1 MVEDA
6 ENDATLSSNSVLRHC
21 VSPAASPL
29 TPPPTRATMSPAIST
44 SPILM
49 TFYEELEWRGLINQ
63 ISSPDLIEKLNKGGL
78 TFYIGTDPTADSL
91 HLGHYSSF
99 LITRR
104 LRAAGHTPLLLVGL
118 ATGLIGDPRG
128 TVERE
133 LKQKEEVFRNYE
145 ALKAQ
150 VERLFGFEVVNNYD
164 WVKDINVIDFFRN
177 YGKFINVGY
186 MLSKDHV
193 RRQMESGISYA
204 EFSYMLIQ
212 ALDFKHLHETRG
224 VDLQV
229 AGSDQWGN
237 ITTGIELIR
246 KTTGDEVYAL
256 TMPLVTDSQGNKF
269 GKSEGNALWLD
280 KSRTSPYE
288 LYQFLINTEDS
299 VVISYLKRLT
309 FLSPERITEIEAEHA
324 AQPELRLAQKELARE
339 IISDLHGA
347 EEYERALEI
356 SQKLFA
362 GDFRSLSLRDI
373 RAGMKNVPQ
382 VSVKAGATLLDA
394 LVDSRICVSKREARE
409 FIGNGA
415 ISLNGEVVRDAAWVL
430 SADSALEGSVLV
442 IRRGKKK
449 FFMAELA

>member
-1 MVEDA
+1 
-6 ENDATLSSNSVLRHC
+6 
-21 VSPAASPL
+21 
-29 TPPPTRATMSPAIST
+29 
-44 SPILM
+44 M
-49 TFYEELEWRGLINQ
+49 TFYEELEWRGLVNQ

-104 LRAAGHTPLLLVGL
+104 MKEHGHHPILLVGL

-133 LKQKEEVFRNYE
+133 LQQKEEVFRNYE
-145 ALKAQ
+145 ALRAQ
-150 VERLFGFEVVNNYD
+150 VEKVFGFEVVNNYD
-164 WVKDINVIDFFRN
+164 WINGMNVIDFFRD
-177 YGKFINVGY
+177 YGKYINVGY
-186 MLSKDHV
+186 MLTKDHV

-212 ALDFKHLHETRG
+212 AIDFKHLHETRG

-256 TMPLVTDSQGNKF
+256 TMPLVTDAQGNKF

-280 KSRTSPYE
+280 KEKTSSYE
-288 LYQFLINTEDS
+288 LYQFLLNSDDAC
-299 VVISYLKRLT
+299 VITYLKRLT
-309 FLSPERITEIEAEHA
+309 FLTPEEIMEIEARHSEH
-324 AQPELRLAQKELARE
+324 PEQRIAQKALARE
-339 IISDLHGA
+339 IITDLHGSA
-347 EEYERALEI
+347 EFEHAVEVSE
-356 SQKLFA
+356 KLFA
-362 GDFRSLSLRDI
+362 GDFKSLSARDI
-373 RAGMKNVPQ
+373 KSGMKNVPQ
-382 VSVKAGATLLDA
+382 VTLTAGPLADA
-394 LVDSRICVSKREARE
+394 LVAAKVCSSKREARE

-415 ISLNGEVVRDAAWVL
+415 ISINGEVVKDATWQL
-430 SADSALEGSVLV
+430 TPESALEGGIVI

-449 FFMAELA
+449 FYMGEFA

>member
-1 MVEDA
+1 
-6 ENDATLSSNSVLRHC
+6 
-21 VSPAASPL
+21 
-29 TPPPTRATMSPAIST
+29 
-44 SPILM
+44 M
-49 TFYEELEWRGLINQ
+49 TFYEELEWRGLVNQ

-104 LRAAGHTPLLLVGL
+104 MKEHGHHPILLVGL

-133 LKQKEEVFRNYE
+133 LKQKEEVFRNYD
-145 ALKAQ
+145 ALRAQ
-150 VERLFGFEVVNNYD
+150 VEKVFGFEVVNNYD
-164 WVKDINVIDFFRN
+164 WINGMNVIDFFRD
-177 YGKFINVGY
+177 YGKYINVGY
-186 MLSKDHV
+186 MLTKDHV

-212 ALDFKHLHETRG
+212 AIDFKHLHETRG

-256 TMPLVTDSQGNKF
+256 TMPLVTDAQGNKF

-280 KSRTSPYE
+280 KEKTSSYE
-288 LYQFLINTEDS
+288 LYQFLLNSDDAC
-299 VVISYLKRLT
+299 VITYLKRLT
-309 FLSPERITEIEAEHA
+309 FLSPEEIMEIEARHNEH
-324 AQPELRLAQKELARE
+324 PEQRIAQKALARE
-339 IISDLHGA
+339 IITDLHGSA
-347 EEYERALEI
+347 EFEHAVEVSE
-356 SQKLFA
+356 KLFA
-362 GDFRSLSLRDI
+362 GDFKSLSARDI
-373 RAGMKNVPQ
+373 KSGMKNVPQ
-382 VSVKAGATLLDA
+382 VTLTAGPLADA
-394 LVDSRICVSKREARE
+394 LVAAKVCSSKREARE

-415 ISLNGEVVRDAAWVL
+415 ISINGEIVKDATWQLTPEV
-430 SADSALEGSVLV
+430 ALEGGIVI

-449 FFMAELA
+449 FYMGEFA

>member
-1 MVEDA
+1 
-6 ENDATLSSNSVLRHC
+6 
-21 VSPAASPL
+21 
-29 TPPPTRATMSPAIST
+29 
-44 SPILM
+44 M
-49 TFYEELEWRGLINQ
+49 TFYEELEWRGLVNQ
-63 ISSPDLIEKLNKGGL
+63 ISSPDLIEKLNRGGL

-104 LRAAGHTPLLLVGL
+104 LKEAGHHPILLVGL

-145 ALKAQ
+145 SLKKQ
-150 VERLFGFEVVNNYD
+150 VEEIFGFEVVNNYD
-164 WVKDINVIDFFRN
+164 WINGMNVIDFFRD
-177 YGKFINVGY
+177 YGKYINVGY

-212 ALDFKHLHETRG
+212 AIDFKHLHETRG

-256 TMPLVTDSQGNKF
+256 TMPLVTDAQGNKF

-280 KSRTSPYE
+280 REKTSPYE
-288 LYQFLINTEDS
+288 LYQFLINAEDS
-299 VVISYLKRLT
+299 QVITYLKRLT
-309 FLSPERITEIEAEHA
+309 FLTPEEIMEIERKHLEH
-324 AQPELRLAQKELARE
+324 PEQRLAQKALARE
-339 IISDLHGA
+339 IITDLHGS
-347 EEYERALEI
+347 EEFEKAVDI
-356 SQKLFA
+356 SEKLFA
-362 GDFRSLSLRDI
+362 GDYRSLSIRDI
-373 RAGMKNVPQ
+373 RAGMRHVPH
-382 VSVKAGATLLDA
+382 VTLTEGSLTDLLA
-394 LVDSRICVSKREARE
+394 SSRICSSRREARE
-409 FIGNGA
+409 FISNGA
-415 ISLNGEVVRDAAWVL
+415 ISLNGEVVRDPAHVV
-430 SADSALEGSVLV
+430 SREEALEGSVII

-449 FFMAELA
+449 FFMGEF

>member
-1 MVEDA
+1 
-6 ENDATLSSNSVLRHC
+6 
-21 VSPAASPL
+21 
-29 TPPPTRATMSPAIST
+29 
-44 SPILM
+44 M

-104 LRAAGHTPLLLVGL
+104 LRNAGHTPILLVGL

-150 VERLFGFEVVNNYD
+150 VEKIFGFEVVNNYD
-164 WVKDINVIDFFRN
+164 WINGMNVIDFFRD
-177 YGKFINVGY
+177 YGKYINVGY
-186 MLSKDHV
+186 MLTKDHV

-212 ALDFKHLHETRG
+212 AIDFKHLHETRG

-280 KSRTSPYE
+280 KNKTSPYQ
-288 LYQFLINTEDS
+288 LYQFLINAEDS
-299 VVISYLKRLT
+299 QVITYLKRLT
-309 FLSPERITEIEAEHA
+309 FLTPEQITAIEAEHLA
-324 AQPELRLAQKELARE
+324 HPELRTAQKALAKE
-339 IISDLHGA
+339 IITDLHGA
-347 EEYERALEI
+347 EEFDKAVDI
-356 SQKLFA
+356 SAKLFA
-362 GDFRSLSLRDI
+362 GDYAGLSLEDL
-373 RAGMKNVPQ
+373 RAGMSNVPHVALQ
-382 VSVKAGATLLDA
+382 PGA
-394 LVDSRICVSKREARE
+394 LVDVLVNGKVCASKREARE
-409 FIGNGA
+409 FINNGA
-415 ISLNGEVVRDAAWVL
+415 ISVNGQVIKDPAFELTPACAIGGKAV
-430 SADSALEGSVLV
+430 V

-449 FFMAELA
+449 FFLGEF

>member
-1 MVEDA
+1 
-6 ENDATLSSNSVLRHC
+6 
-21 VSPAASPL
+21 
-29 TPPPTRATMSPAIST
+29 
-44 SPILM
+44 M
-49 TFYEELEWRGLINQ
+49 TFYEELEWRGLVNQ

-99 LITRR
+99 LITKR
-104 LRAAGHTPLLLVGL
+104 LQRAGHHPILLVGL

-133 LKQKEEVFRNYE
+133 LKQKEEVFHNYA
-145 ALKAQ
+145 ALREQ

-164 WVKDINVIDFFRN
+164 WIKEMNVIDFFRD
-177 YGKFINVGY
+177 YGKYINVGY
-186 MLSKDHV
+186 MLTKDHV

-212 ALDFKHLHETRG
+212 AIDFKHLHETRG

-246 KTTGDEVYAL
+246 KTTGDEVYAF

-280 KSRTSPYE
+280 KEKTSPYE
-288 LYQFLINTEDS
+288 LYQFLINAEDS
-299 VVISYLKRLT
+299 QVITYLKRLT
-309 FLSPERITEIEAEHA
+309 FLTPEEITAIEAEHA
-324 AQPELRLAQKELARE
+324 AHPEQRLAQKALARE
-339 IISDLHGA
+339 IITDLHGA
-347 EEYERALEI
+347 EEFDKAVDI
-356 SQKLFA
+356 SEKLFR
-362 GDFRSLSLRDI
+362 GDFKSLGLRDI
-373 RAGMKNVPQ
+373 MAGMRNVPHVQ
-382 VSVKAGATLLDA
+382 LTSGALADV
-394 LVDSRICVSKREARE
+394 LVNGKVCVSKREARE
-409 FIGNGA
+409 FIANGA
-415 ISLNGEVVRDAAWVL
+415 ISLNGEVVKDPAYEVTPADAI
-430 SADSALEGSVLV
+430 EGKALV

-449 FFMAELA
+449 FYIGEF

>member
-1 MVEDA
+1 
-6 ENDATLSSNSVLRHC
+6 
-21 VSPAASPL
+21 
-29 TPPPTRATMSPAIST
+29 
-44 SPILM
+44 M

-63 ISSPDLIEKLNKGGL
+63 ISSPDLIEKLNRGGL

-99 LITRR
+99 LVTRR
-104 LRAAGHTPLLLVGL
+104 LKAAGHTPILLVGL

-133 LKQKEEVFRNYE
+133 LKQKEEVFRNYD
-145 ALKAQ
+145 ALRAQ
-150 VERLFGFEVVNNYD
+150 VEKVFGFEVVNNYD
-164 WVKDINVIDFFRN
+164 WINGMNVIDFFRD
-177 YGKFINVGY
+177 YGKYINVGY
-186 MLSKDHV
+186 MLTKDHV

-212 ALDFKHLHETRG
+212 AIDFKHLHETRG

-256 TMPLVTDSQGNKF
+256 TMPLVTDAQGNKF

-280 KSRTSPYE
+280 KSKTSSYE
-288 LYQFLINTEDS
+288 LYQFLLNSDDAC
-299 VVISYLKRLT
+299 VITYLKRLT
-309 FLSPERITEIEAEHA
+309 FLSPEEIMEIEARHNEH
-324 AQPELRLAQKELARE
+324 PEQRIAQKALARE
-339 IISDLHGA
+339 IITDLHG
-347 EEYERALEI
+347 EEEFNHAVEV
-356 SQKLFA
+356 SEKLFA
-362 GDFRSLSLRDI
+362 GDFKSLSARDI
-373 RAGMKNVPQ
+373 KSGMKNVPQ
-382 VSVKAGATLLDA
+382 VTLTAGPLADA
-394 LVDSRICVSKREARE
+394 LVAAKVCSSKREARE

-415 ISLNGEVVRDAAWVL
+415 ISINGEIVKDATWEL
-430 SADSALEGSVLV
+430 TPDCALEGGIVI

-449 FFMAELA
+449 FYMGEFA

>member
-1 MVEDA
+1 
-6 ENDATLSSNSVLRHC
+6 
-21 VSPAASPL
+21 
-29 TPPPTRATMSPAIST
+29 
-44 SPILM
+44 M
-49 TFYEELEWRGLINQ
+49 TFYEELQWRGLVNQ

-104 LRAAGHTPLLLVGL
+104 LRNAGHTPLLLVGL

-133 LKQKEEVFRNYE
+133 LKQKEEIFRNYE
-145 ALKAQ
+145 SLRAQ
-150 VERLFGFEVVNNYD
+150 VEQLFGFEVVNNYD

-177 YGKFINVGY
+177 YGKYINVGY
-186 MLSKDHV
+186 MLTKDHV

-256 TMPLVTDSQGNKF
+256 TMPLVTDAQGNKF

-280 KSRTSPYE
+280 KARTSPYE
-288 LYQFLINTEDS
+288 LYQFLINSDDS

-309 FLSPERITEIEAEHA
+309 FLSPERIMEIEAAHL
-324 AQPELRLAQKELARE
+324 AQPEKRLAQQELARE
-339 IISDLHGA
+339 IITDLHGA
-347 EEYERALEI
+347 EEYEKALEI

-373 RAGMKNVPQ
+373 RSGMKNVPRVQ
-382 VSVKAGATLLDA
+382 LRSGATLLDA
-394 LVDSRICVSKREARE
+394 LVEAKICSSKREARE

-415 ISLNGEVVRDAAWVL
+415 ISLNGEVVKDAAFEL
-430 SADSALEGSVLV
+430 TPACALEGAVV
-442 IRRGKKK
+442 IIRRGKKK
-449 FFMAELA
+449 FYMGELVA

>member
-1 MVEDA
+1 
-6 ENDATLSSNSVLRHC
+6 
-21 VSPAASPL
+21 
-29 TPPPTRATMSPAIST
+29 
-44 SPILM
+44 M
-49 TFYEELEWRGLINQ
+49 TFYEELEWRGLVNQ

-104 LRAAGHTPLLLVGL
+104 MKEHGHHPILLVGL

-133 LKQKEEVFRNYE
+133 LKQKEEVFRNYD
-145 ALKAQ
+145 ALRAQ
-150 VERLFGFEVVNNYD
+150 VEKVFGFEVVNNYD
-164 WVKDINVIDFFRN
+164 WINGMNVIDFFRD
-177 YGKFINVGY
+177 YGKYINVGY
-186 MLSKDHV
+186 MLTKDHV

-212 ALDFKHLHETRG
+212 AIDFKHLHETRG

-256 TMPLVTDSQGNKF
+256 TMPLVTDAHGNKF

-280 KSRTSPYE
+280 KEKTSSYE
-288 LYQFLINTEDS
+288 LYQFLLNSDDAC
-299 VVISYLKRLT
+299 VITYLKRLT
-309 FLSPERITEIEAEHA
+309 FLTPEQIMEIEARHNEH
-324 AQPELRLAQKELARE
+324 PEQRIAQKALARE
-339 IISDLHGA
+339 IISDLHGEA
-347 EEYERALEI
+347 EFEHAVEVSE
-356 SQKLFA
+356 KLFA
-362 GDFRSLSLRDI
+362 GDFKSLSARDI
-373 RAGMKNVPQ
+373 KSGMKNVPQ
-382 VSVKAGATLLDA
+382 VSLTAGPLVDA
-394 LVDSRICVSKREARE
+394 LVAAKVCASKREARE

-415 ISLNGEVVRDAAWVL
+415 ISINGEVVKDAAWEL
-430 SADSALEGSVLV
+430 TPAAALEGGIVI

-449 FFMAELA
+449 FYMGEFA

>member
-1 MVEDA
+1 
-6 ENDATLSSNSVLRHC
+6 
-21 VSPAASPL
+21 
-29 TPPPTRATMSPAIST
+29 
-44 SPILM
+44 M
-49 TFYEELEWRGLINQ
+49 TFYEELEWRGLVNQ
-63 ISSPDLIEKLNKGGL
+63 ISSPDLVDKLNKGGL

-104 LRAAGHTPLLLVGL
+104 LQKAGHHPILLVGL

-133 LKQKEEVFRNYE
+133 LKAEEEVMRNYE
-145 ALKAQ
+145 GLRSQ

-164 WVKDINVIDFFRN
+164 WIKDLNVIDFFRR
-177 YGKFINVGY
+177 YGKYINVGY

-212 ALDFKHLHETRG
+212 AIDFKHLHETRG

-280 KSRTSPYE
+280 KEKTSPYE
-288 LYQFLINTEDS
+288 LYQFLVNAEDS
-299 VVISYLKRLT
+299 QVITYLKRLT
-309 FLSPERITEIEAEHA
+309 FLTPEEIMAIEAEHSA
-324 AQPELRLAQKELARE
+324 HPELRVAQKALARE
-339 IISDLHGA
+339 IITDLHGA
-347 EEYERALEI
+347 EEYEKAVHI
-356 SQKLFA
+356 SEKLFA
-362 GDFRSLSLRDI
+362 GDYASLSLRDI
-373 RAGMKNVPQ
+373 
-382 VSVKAGATLLDA
+382 KAGLGRVPRVA
-394 LVDSRICVSKREARE
+394 LQEGPLADVLVSAGVCSSKREARE
-409 FIGNGA
+409 FVNNGA
-415 ISLNGEVVRDAAWVL
+415 ISLNGSVVRDPAFVL
-430 SADSALEGSVLV
+430 TPELALGGEVV
-442 IRRGKKK
+442 IIRRGKKK
-449 FFMAELA
+449 FYMGTFA